1 MDVMYTQGKGVYYR
15 NKGGER
21 VFTHPPT
28 AEISTFLL
36 FFFSFLRC
44 ARAAGRMQ
52 VVSIRN
58 AKCRCESCEKAPL
71 HHVAPASLISF

>member
-36 FFFSFLRC
+36 FFFFVPKMCPCGRPH
-44 ARAAGRMQ
+44 AGGIHRKCQ
-52 VVSIRN
+52 VQV
-58 AKCRCESCEKAPL
+58 
-71 HHVAPASLISF
+71 